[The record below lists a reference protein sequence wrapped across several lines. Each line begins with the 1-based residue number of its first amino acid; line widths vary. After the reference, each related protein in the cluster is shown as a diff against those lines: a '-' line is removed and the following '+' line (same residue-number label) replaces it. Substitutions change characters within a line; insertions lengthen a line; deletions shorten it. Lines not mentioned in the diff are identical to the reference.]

1 MQAPAELFEFLHLVE
16 DPHVQW
22 LADQLPSGS
31 RVGFDARLH
40 SLAWYHNAKAVLTE
54 RGIELVRVEQ
64 NPIDLHWS
72 DRPAPTKNPAIL
84 YSEALA
90 GQSSQAKREV
100 LASDLRKR
108 GLDAVLLTQAEPINW
123 LLNLRGR
130 DVERLPVVLGF
141 AVLYANATMDFFV
154 DTDKIDCFAF
164 SQHVGQDV
172 SVYPIDKLGDVLQRI
187 GEDQQKV
194 LADPNTANAWT
205 QLVMEEAGAI
215 LVAGQDPTMLPKA
228 CKNEVELAGMRAAH
242 LRDGVAVTR
251 FLAWLDRLI
260 ASGEFDGVDEG
271 TLADQLE
278 AFRREQEHY
287 VEPSFDTISA
297 LGPNAAM
304 CHYRHTNGTP
314 RTFGQD
320 SIYLVDSGAQYLD
333 GTTDITRTLK
343 VGELTDEHK
352 AMFTRVLQ
360 GHIAL
365 DQARFPRGTAGI
377 QLDVLARQPLW
388 QAGYNYDH
396 GTGHGVGHF
405 LSVHEGPQRIAP
417 RAAWWP
423 CSRAWCSPTNLATTG
438 KMPSASVARTWWWS
452 PRRSRSAS
460 CRCWASSG

>member
-1 MQAPAELFEFLHLVE
+1 
-16 DPHVQW
+16 
-22 LADQLPSGS
+22 
-31 RVGFDARLH
+31 
-40 SLAWYHNAKAVLTE
+40 
-54 RGIELVRVEQ
+54 GIELVRIDE

-72 DRPAPTKNPAIL
+72 DRPAPTKSPVIL
-84 YSEALA
+84 YSEELA
-90 GQSSQAKREV
+90 GQSSQAKREM

-141 AVLYANATMDFFV
+141 AVLYANTTMDFFV

-228 CKNEVELAGMRAAH
+228 CKNPVELAGMRAAH

-278 AFRREQEHY
+278 AFRHEQEHY

-314 RTFGQD
+314 RAFGQD

-333 GTTDITRTLK
+333 GTTDITRTVK
-343 VGELTDEHK
+343 VGEVTDEHR

-377 QLDVLARQPLW
+377 QLDVLARMPLW

-417 RAAWWP
+417 KGSLVALQPGMVLSNEPGYYREDAFGIRCENLVVVTEQEARGELTMLGFERLTYVPFDIRLIDRSLLSPAEFRWINEYHAEVYRRLSPLLEGEDLAW
-423 CSRAWCSPTNLATTG
+423 LEQAT
-438 KMPSASVARTWWWS
+438 SLL
-452 PRRSRSAS
+452 
-460 CRCWASSG
+460 